1 MPPSTANQPHPSG
14 EMCPEAAAA
23 GRLRIGAGL
32 EGARTGRTSSA
43 AVLTDARPLV
53 DAAVTGRGKCRNQR
67 DPGGHGG
74 SPPIPGSTARR
85 LPASGVRCWPGDRA
99 DFRCT
104 SAAFA
109 RYMAASACSSTSSRS
124 VSTGTVTHPIDAH
137 GDPLAAVTVL
147 GALET
152 FFNWRSRWVLME
164 ETQYRLNRLR
174 DEMDYYLVVTPQASM
189 RREDLDRFFQEQQLV
204 WSDVSRR

>member
-1 MPPSTANQPHPSG
+1 MPEPARSG
-14 EMCPEAAAA
+14 RPWLESSDPRIDCP
-23 GRLRIGAGL
+23 
-32 EGARTGRTSSA
+32 SA
-43 AVLTDARPLV
+43 ARFRWPVLAVRPS
-53 DAAVTGRGKCRNQR
+53 R
-67 DPGGHGG
+67 
-74 SPPIPGSTARR
+74 
-85 LPASGVRCWPGDRA
+85 
-99 DFRCT
+99 FRCT

-152 FFNWRSRWVLME
+152 FFNRRSRWVLME